1 MFTAHSLRSFKTP
14 STQRMFSFSKPSKAS
29 LHVVCFSEC
38 FCINR
43 IDDSMGT
50 GHGWISSYPA
60 RRARVYFLSPSQR
73 KEITKNSLCVLC
85 VSSEA
90 PQGRDKR
97 AVNI

>member
-1 MFTAHSLRSFKTP
+1 
-14 STQRMFSFSKPSKAS
+14 
-29 LHVVCFSEC
+29 
-38 FCINR
+38 
-43 IDDSMGT
+43 MGT

-60 RRARVYFLSPSQR
+60 RRARVYFFSPAQR